1 MAATRMA
8 ITVADQTYHADNLVI
23 CLRECLG
30 DIYIMWTLHESYT
43 KDHFAPFGARPSS
56 FQKNHQFP

>member
-23 CLRECLG
+23 CLRECLILTVFYHNSKNIKG
-30 DIYIMWTLHESYT
+30 DVKKL
-43 KDHFAPFGARPSS
+43 D
-56 FQKNHQFP
+56 